1 MNHTLVKRLCNSEF
15 RSVQKYPILTDQKY
29 EITHLSKISSGNRAA
44 NMDSVMQLLQTVV
57 QILGVNKMIMLTLSE
72 LHPHSA
78 FLQRMYLEVLKNFLI
93 FIQKVEK
100 RPFSQIFT

>member
-1 MNHTLVKRLCNSEF
+1 
-15 RSVQKYPILTDQKY
+15 
-29 EITHLSKISSGNRAA
+29 
-44 NMDSVMQLLQTVV
+44 
-57 QILGVNKMIMLTLSE
+57 MIMLTLSE

-100 RPFSQIFT
+100 RPFSQILLRSVKKLAQSQKLDSKHKLSVS

>member
-1 MNHTLVKRLCNSEF
+1 
-15 RSVQKYPILTDQKY
+15 
-29 EITHLSKISSGNRAA
+29 
-44 NMDSVMQLLQTVV
+44 MDSVMQLLQTVV

-72 LHPHSA
+72 LRPHSA
-78 FLQRMYLEVLKNFLI
+78 FLQRMYLEGLKNFLI